1 MDDRHINKL
10 KRKGFLTQKDV
21 EEILRWLGY
30 LKREK
35 RAICLKIDRA
45 AKILEEVPTEV

>member
-1 MDDRHINKL
+1 M
-10 KRKGFLTQKDV
+10 TQKDAEDV
-21 EEILRWLGY
+21 MRWLGY

-35 RAICLKIDRA
+35 KAICLKIDRA